1 MDGNGRWARERG
13 LPRNEGHVEGLKRAR
28 EITLACLERGIPFLT
43 LYVFSTENWRRSEKE
58 VSFLFGLMRQ
68 HLRRELDFYR
78 DNKIKVIHSGNFQAL
93 PQDIQNDL
101 LLVEERTQTN
111 QGITVNLLIN
121 YGGRDEIVRAAQR
134 FLDLGGAC
142 PFEECLDHP
151 RLPDLDLI
159 IRTAGEKRL
168 SNFMLWRSAYAEL
181 YFTEVRWPDFDT
193 AQLDLALKDFAT
205 RQRNFGAVTE

>member
-78 DNKIKVIHSGNFQAL
+78 DNKIKVIHSGNLQAL

-134 FLDLGGAC
+134 FLALGGAC
-142 PFEECLDHP
+142 PFEECLDNP